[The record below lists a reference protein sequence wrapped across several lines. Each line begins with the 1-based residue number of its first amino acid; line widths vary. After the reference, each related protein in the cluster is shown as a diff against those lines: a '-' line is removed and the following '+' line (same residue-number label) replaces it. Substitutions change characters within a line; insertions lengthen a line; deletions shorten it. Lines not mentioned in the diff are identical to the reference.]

1 MGRIRARCLTARLPN
16 PPVRTVH
23 ATFTAHGSRDRDIDG
38 DVHFA
43 RIPPYPWWTACA
55 FPGSLCTVSLPSPS
69 GPSPCLG
76 LSHTPTPRP
85 NLTACRASEIAVRL
99 SPASS
104 PLSFTSLAGSPV
116 SVMEH
121 ANTRGEGA
129 RSRGPVHAL
138 GLPSAGIG
146 YAGCS
151 LPPFLQHRSWVLQ
164 RSLLPHPAVASLTGS
179 HQREGMRGAA
189 FPVGRGVLQVMH
201 RTISQPNATSWI
213 LPFPSWRLL
222 GACCSRHRVV
232 CSA

>member
-1 MGRIRARCLTARLPN
+1 MVP
-16 PPVRTVH
+16 
-23 ATFTAHGSRDRDIDG
+23 F
-38 DVHFA
+38 HFA

-151 LPPFLQHRSWVLQ
+151 LPPS
-164 RSLLPHPAVASLTGS
+164 
-179 HQREGMRGAA
+179 AA
-189 FPVGRGVLQVMH
+189 P
-201 RTISQPNATSWI
+201 
-213 LPFPSWRLL
+213 LL
-222 GACCSRHRVV
+222 GSAAVSPAAPGGCELDWLASEGRDARGSVPRRARRASGDAPYHLSAKRHLLDTSLPLMASFR
-232 CSA
+232 CMLLTPQSGL